1 MTLQERNPRQTDG
14 TFLDQLWDPRVSRV
28 VTTLV
33 GFVAF
38 FAFCRAARETLTL
51 FLFAVLF
58 AYFLAPLVNWL
69 ERPVRGRGKA
79 ILLVYT
85 FGIGILVAIGFIAG
99 PAVGTEGK
107 QLATSL
113 PGLLDKIG
121 SGQLVVDFGQQ
132 HHLRP
137 AVVSQVQ
144 NFLRSHREAILNY
157 GREIGSKLA
166 TPVSHIWWLFIIPI
180 LSLFFL
186 KQGFQI
192 ADDTVE
198 LGRSRK
204 ERSMIRGLLSDI
216 NVMLGSYIRSQII
229 LAILTLC
236 AFMIVLSLL
245 RVPYAFF
252 LSPLGGFLE
261 FIPVVG
267 PAVAAVGIV
276 VIAALSGYG
285 HVLWLVLFLG
295 CWRIIQDYVN
305 APRIMGKSVEIN
317 PLLQIFAV
325 LAGGEIDGVVGALVA
340 VPVVATLRIFW
351 RRLRG
356 ENNGSPTDSLTK
368 LSTNAVPDDSEAGLV
383 RQ

>member
-1 MTLQERNPRQTDG
+1 MTQDPNSGRING
-14 TFLDQLWDPRVSRV
+14 TFLQQLWDPRVSRV

-38 FAFCRAARETLTL
+38 FAFCRAARETITL

-58 AYFLAPLVNWL
+58 AYFLAPLVNRL
-69 ERPVRGRGKA
+69 ARPLRGRGKA
-79 ILLVYT
+79 ILLVYAV
-85 FGIGILVAIGFIAG
+85 GIGLLIAIGFIAG

-113 PGLLDKIG
+113 PTLLDKIG
-121 SGQLVVDFGQQ
+121 SGQLVVEFGQQ

-137 AVVSQVQ
+137 AVVAQVQ
-144 NFLRSHREAILNY
+144 SFLRSHREAILNY
-157 GREIGSKLA
+157 GKEIGARLA
-166 TPVSHIWWLFIIPI
+166 TPISHIWWLFIIPI

-192 ADDTVE
+192 ADDAVE

-236 AFMIVLSLL
+236 AFLLVLNLM

-295 CWRIIQDYVN
+295 CWRIVQDYVN

-340 VPVVATLRIFW
+340 VPAVATLRIFA
-351 RRLRG
+351 RRLSG
-356 ENNGSPTDSLTK
+356 QNNDSATDSLTEPVD
-368 LSTNAVPDDSEAGLV
+368 TVHQGAPQAGLV